1 MRTILWL
8 TVVVLVLVIAGVVTV
23 NQSRG
28 EVTMHLYTQ
37 TLERDAREVV
47 NAGKQLLDRAERV
60 LDSSGP
66 RQLNRNRATNTILT
80 KS

>member
-8 TVVVLVLVIAGVVTV
+8 TVAILVLVVAGVVTFR
-23 NQSRG
+23 QSRG
-28 EVTMHLYTQ
+28 EVTTHLYTQ

-47 NAGKQLLDRAERV
+47 NAGSQLLDRAEQI
-60 LDSSGP
+60 LDKSSP
-66 RQLNRNRATNTILT
+66 NQPNRNKATSTIPT